1 MADFKTAFIAAL
13 ERAVPELK
21 GKVQA
26 GAVDAA
32 GRAGDVVLGGI
43 RQYRM

>member
-1 MADFKTAFIAAL
+1 MKDFKTAFIAAL

-26 GAVDAA
+26 GAVDAETPVPFA
-32 GRAGDVVLGGI
+32 WTP
-43 RQYRM
+43 